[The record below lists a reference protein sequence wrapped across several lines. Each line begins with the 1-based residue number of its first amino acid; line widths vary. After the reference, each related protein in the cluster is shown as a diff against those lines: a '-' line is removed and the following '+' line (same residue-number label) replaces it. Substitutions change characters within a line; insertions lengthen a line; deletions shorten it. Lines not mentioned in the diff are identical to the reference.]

1 MQCPFCGLD
10 DDKVIDS
17 RSSEGGRV
25 VRRRRECMECS
36 RRFTTYERV
45 EEVLRLSV
53 VKKDGSREPY
63 QREKM
68 ISGLEKSCYKRP
80 ISSEQIRQ
88 IVESAEEQVFKNFD
102 KEVPSRFL
110 GDALGAKLR
119 EYDKIAYI
127 RFASVYREFADVGE
141 LISEAQDV
149 KSDPIIGPEQKDLFD

>member
-88 IVESAEEQVFKNFD
+88 AVESAEEQIFKNFD

-110 GDALGAKLR
+110 GDALGARLR
-119 EYDKIAYI
+119 ELDKIAYI
-127 RFASVYREFADVGE
+127 RFASVYRDFADVGE